1 VVIDEFMSV
10 TLYGLENCDTCRKAR
25 QWLATQAIDH
35 AFVDIRQDG
44 IEPDRLDR
52 WLDDAGWQTLLNR
65 RSRTWRE
72 LPESQRSELDR
83 ARARELMLQYPM
95 LIKRPVL
102 EHTTGVVV
110 GFSPVAYETALAG
123 AG

>member
-1 VVIDEFMSV
+1 VVINRLMSV

-25 QWLATQAIDH
+25 QWLATQGIEH
-35 AFVDIRQDG
+35 AFVDLRQEG
-44 IEPDRLDR
+44 VEPERLDR
-52 WLDDAGWQTLLNR
+52 WLDDADWQTLLNR

-72 LPESQRSELDR
+72 LPDSERSDLDQ
-83 ARARELMLQYPM
+83 ARARELMLRHPT

-102 EHTTGVVV
+102 EHTTGVLV

-123 AG
+123 AD